1 MRALGATLRP
11 GEAVAEAAFAA
22 LLALT
27 GDAAS
32 PAARAD
38 AARLLGRSN
47 LNDAQVRAAAPLL
60 ATANPVEI
68 GELLKAVRRR
78 TDPET
83 GRICAAELLRSPFLG
98 TIEESAI
105 RSALSGFP
113 ARVVE
118 ETLLPAV
125 RAAASAADSR
135 RRRLEELA
143 SAAPRGR
150 PGEGRRL
157 WAESSCQACHSAAG
171 MGRAIGPD
179 LSRIGAARTARDILE
194 SILFPDATLVRD
206 FETHLIET
214 AGGEVHAGRLL
225 REERGA
231 VTLVDAAG
239 NEQSLP
245 LAAVVGRGISPRS
258 LMPAGLELAMSEQ
271 QLLDLV
277 AWLASLR

>member
-1 MRALGATLRP
+1 M
-11 GEAVAEAAFAA
+11 
-22 LLALT
+22 
-27 GDAAS
+27 
-32 PAARAD
+32 
-38 AARLLGRSN
+38 
-47 LNDAQVRAAAPLL
+47 
-60 ATANPVEI
+60 
-68 GELLKAVRRR
+68 
-78 TDPET
+78 
-83 GRICAAELLRSPFLG
+83 
-98 TIEESAI
+98 
-105 RSALSGFP
+105 
-113 ARVVE
+113 
-118 ETLLPAV
+118 LPAV
-125 RAAASAADSR
+125 HAVAATLDTR

-143 SAAPRGR
+143 AAAPRGR
-150 PGEGRRL
+150 PAEGRRL
-157 WAESSCQACHSAAG
+157 WAQSSCQACHSAAG

-179 LSRIGAARTARDILE
+179 LSRIGAARTARDLLE
-194 SILFPDATLVRD
+194 SILFPDATLARD